1 MHQRALVLALMAAG
15 TVLPGTTQAA
25 DDCSQMFVYSVNQ
38 FCRTLSNGFSQCQ
51 PVGMVGPAPNCAK
64 PGVPPIMPVPLAP
77 PVLQAPA
84 PFNYMAP
91 FPAPG
96 SVAPAAAIR
105 PIPAPVVPVAVPVP
119 PPAAAAAPAVAA
131 KPEMLAPA
139 AVAAAPSAPVA
150 VVSPAPA
157 ATPTPVVPPAP
168 VPAVAATPAPVVAV
182 TPAPKQEPVVAP
194 IAVPVPV
201 ASTPVAP
208 VPAKVEVA
216 APAVVVAPAA
226 APVAPAVVAPPPVAV
241 AAPATPPAQPAPVA
255 STPAATPAEPA
266 MPPSITLQDGLAH
279 FGFDRA
285 ELSGPSRAELDAW
298 LKQPLPKGKTLRV
311 TGHADRI
318 GPASYNLK
326 LSGRRAE
333 TVKKYLVGKGV
344 AGQDIKVV
352 AKGESEPVKHCKGG
366 AAKATIDCLAPNRRV
381 EIDPE

>member
-15 TVLPGTTQAA
+15 SVLPGTTQAA

-64 PGVPPIMPVPLAP
+64 PGLPPIMPVPLVP
-77 PVLQAPA
+77 HVLQAPA

-96 SVAPAAAIR
+96 GVAPAAAVR
-105 PIPAPVVPVAVPVP
+105 PMP
-119 PPAAAAAPAVAA
+119 APAVAA
-131 KPEMLAPA
+131 
-139 AVAAAPSAPVA
+139 AVPVPAPVA
-150 VVSPAPA
+150 VLPPAPA
-157 ATPTPVVPPAP
+157 AAP
-168 VPAVAATPAPVVAV
+168 VPTPAVAAKPAPVVAV
-182 TPAPKQEPVVAP
+182 TPTPKQEPVVAP
-194 IAVPVPV
+194 IAAPVPV
-201 ASTPVAP
+201 ASAPVAS
-208 VPAKVEVA
+208 VPAKVDVASPVVVA
-216 APAVVVAPAA
+216 APAAAPVSPAVVVAP
-226 APVAPAVVAPPPVAV
+226 PVAV
-241 AAPATPPAQPAPVA
+241 ATPAQPMLVA
-255 STPAATPAEPA
+255 AAPAAPA

-298 LKQPLPKGKTLRV
+298 LKQSLPKGKTLRV

-318 GPASYNLK
+318 GPAAYNQK

-333 TVKKYLVGKGV
+333 SVKKYLVGKGV

-352 AKGESEPVKHCKGG
+352 AKGETEPVKHCKGG

>member
-1 MHQRALVLALMAAG
+1 MYQRALVLALMAAG
-15 TVLPGTTQAA
+15 VVLPGTTQAA

-77 PVLQAPA
+77 PVMRAPM
-84 PFNYMAP
+84 PYNYMAP

-96 SVAPAAAIR
+96 NGAPSAAVQATPAPAAPAAVSVAAVK
-105 PIPAPVVPVAVPVP
+105 PVAPTPTAAPV
-119 PPAAAAAPAVAA
+119 AAAPA
-131 KPEMLAPA
+131 
-139 AVAAAPSAPVA
+139 APVA
-150 VVSPAPA
+150 
-157 ATPTPVVPPAP
+157 VVPPAP
-168 VPAVAATPAPVVAV
+168 V
-182 TPAPKQEPVVAP
+182 VAP
-194 IAVPVPV
+194 IA
-201 ASTPVAP
+201 AP
-208 VPAKVEVA
+208 VPATPA
-216 APAVVVAPAA
+216 APVSAKVDAVPPTAAPVSPAIIPPAPVTVA
-226 APVAPAVVAPPPVAV
+226 APVATPIV
-241 AAPATPPAQPAPVA
+241 PPAQPASAA
-255 STPAATPAEPA
+255 SASPAAEPA

-279 FGFDRA
+279 FGFNRA
-285 ELSGPSRAELDAW
+285 ELSGQSRTELDAW

-311 TGHADRI
+311 TGHADRL

-352 AKGESEPVKHCKGG
+352 AKGETEPVKHCKGG
-366 AAKATIDCLAPNRRV
+366 ATKATIACLAPNRRV

>member
-15 TVLPGTTQAA
+15 AVFSGIAGAA

-64 PGVPPIMPVPLAP
+64 PGVPPIMPMPLAP
-77 PVLQAPA
+77 PVVQAPS
-84 PFNYMAP
+84 PFSYMAP

-96 SVAPAAAIR
+96 GAVPAAA
-105 PIPAPVVPVAVPVP
+105 VQ
-119 PPAAAAAPAVAA
+119 
-131 KPEMLAPA
+131 
-139 AVAAAPSAPVA
+139 SA
-150 VVSPAPA
+150 
-157 ATPTPVVPPAP
+157 PAP
-168 VPAVAATPAPVVAV
+168 VPAPPAAPVATVAAPAAPAKPAAPLPAAAAPVAAQPSASAAVVPPTPAPTPVVAATPAP
-182 TPAPKQEPVVAP
+182 KQEQAAASAATPVSKP
-194 IAVPVPV
+194 VPVP
-201 ASTPVAP
+201 AE
-208 VPAKVEVA
+208 PAAAKLESIPAVVA
-216 APAVVVAPAA
+216 APPA
-226 APVAPAVVAPPPVAV
+226 APVAPAIVPPAPVVVAVPVS
-241 AAPATPPAQPAPVA
+241 APAVPSAQPGSVA
-255 STPAATPAEPA
+255 STPAAVGSPAPV

-279 FGFDRA
+279 FDFNRA
-285 ELSGPSRAELDAW
+285 ELSGPSRTELDAW

-311 TGHADRI
+311 TGHADRL

-344 AGQDIKVV
+344 SGQDIKVV

-366 AAKATIDCLAPNRRV
+366 ATKATIDCLAPNRRV